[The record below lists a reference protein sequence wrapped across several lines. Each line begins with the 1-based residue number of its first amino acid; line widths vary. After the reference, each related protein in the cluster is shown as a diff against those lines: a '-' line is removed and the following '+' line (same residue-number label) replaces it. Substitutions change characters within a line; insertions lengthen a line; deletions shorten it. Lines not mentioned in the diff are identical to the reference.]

1 MAEAGLPPH
10 GSDAT
15 RPTNTAMSALA
26 QLAQGREL
34 GRSVGPLIQLLLDQ
48 GTPHLARSAAYD
60 ALIAGGLSDE
70 DWHRVGMCLP
80 GDIGRA
86 DPGVSARALQALA
99 ALPPHLLVE
108 VLGAQGGRVA
118 AQLGAVISAG
128 APLPAVAALDA
139 LARVSAQPALAAAGA
154 ASAPLTAALY
164 EAWEA
169 AAAALLGADGSV
181 AAAAAVALADLLERG
196 AEEVRSGGLGS
207 SHVGGAAGPGGFL
220 PDGAPPPILARMGS
234 FRSAPDTPRSARSG
248 GGTQPGGPPAPPG
261 GVAPL
266 GGFLAAVAFHVR
278 PRLVRALPGI
288 LARARRLAPVPQA
301 SVPRL
306 LAALALAA
314 EMAEEEEAARAG
326 AGSLTEPAASLALA
340 PPRAGRVAQSVA
352 ALCVEWL
359 ASPHAA
365 VVLAAAAA
373 LLRLEAESR
382 APPAAVAAAAP
393 RAVAALL
400 ATLDSPARGSP
411 GAAPATDGASS
422 TPAGHADPA
431 APQVTSVALGFL
443 ARMPPLQQA
452 SLFGRAFPR
461 LATLPRGDD
470 RVRALVS
477 LWASVLGHD
486 WAAQH
491 AGAGRGRK
499 GAPPPP
505 PQLQQLLADG
515 RLKEW
520 VAGAPGAAAPFRE
533 ELVAALLYVLLTH
546 DRVAGGFADARADK
560 GAGGAVGEAAALQA
574 LLSAVEWLGA
584 AVTALKGTKPCL
596 GWGRMASA
604 ASPGASAVVDL
615 WLQLLLAALR
625 VAAGVERAL
634 AVREPPPP
642 AAGQTAAGQPGGD
655 AAGAVQTG
663 PQALVGLHRRT
674 AALAQDVQGLLLQI
688 ASNWRALNAPVQA
701 RAVWICAFHL
711 QLQSAL
717 DASWTSLVDAVHGLL
732 SDAHSQDSAGHLAA
746 VREGTLSAKVGA
758 QRDVSVAGQNVE
770 VALLCLEHLAA
781 LLVDNHKDELVG
793 QLAPVASLLEKLVGL
808 ELEACGSR
816 IPGLRARLG
825 RVRAALLP
833 VATSGRKKA
842 AAEAGGGGERALGR
856 LGAPVETSAG
866 PDGAPAAAPAQP
878 SVVALRPAPG
888 QVESAAYPVS
898 LPANGAL
905 FHTAPARRARGLLQ
919 ALQAAVW
926 RGDAPSAGGDDAAS
940 NGAGPP
946 SLPALA
952 DLLDVLGGGDVDSS
966 TRGGAPSAL
975 RPSCREREVTG
986 GHSPLGL
993 FVRVEPSPAARS
1005 LTVHVRAQNRTLD
1018 ELRGVEVELA
1028 LGGPLGGGALLAFPL
1043 KPLAPGGKTAW
1054 SATRTVSGF
1063 GWPVVAASI
1072 KLPLKVS
1079 LGSPVIRC
1087 CPLSISPLVL
1097 LNPPTHAVSPV
1108 QFYQRWQA
1116 LPYGLSVQGSLQ
1128 TPGPAGLSALF
1139 AAFAASGTLEC
1150 VIKSVTPGHGV
1161 HAAFHGTSWDG
1172 DVVAC
1177 LLTGLGAG
1185 IECSPAGAPILRFT
1199 IRSESQAVM
1208 DQLAGQEGELLEVL
1222 SGGLAVPVADDLAL
1236 AGASVAPPAIVKTAA
1251 PATTPAAA
1259 PTQPESSTYS
1269 FLRGVTARTFAV
1281 EESEPAQA
1289 VDGAAAL
1296 DLEPAA
1302 ALALARRLDDAA
1314 VAAWRRLR
1322 ETRRLQAAKA

>member
-70 DWHRVGMCLP
+70 DWHR
-80 GDIGRA
+80 
-86 DPGVSARALQALA
+86 
-99 ALPPHLLVE
+99 
-108 VLGAQGGRVA
+108 
-118 AQLGAVISAG
+118 
-128 APLPAVAALDA
+128 
-139 LARVSAQPALAAAGA
+139 
-154 ASAPLTAALY
+154 
-164 EAWEA
+164 
-169 AAAALLGADGSV
+169 
-181 AAAAAVALADLLERG
+181 
-196 AEEVRSGGLGS
+196 
-207 SHVGGAAGPGGFL
+207 
-220 PDGAPPPILARMGS
+220 
-234 FRSAPDTPRSARSG
+234 
-248 GGTQPGGPPAPPG
+248 
-261 GVAPL
+261 
-266 GGFLAAVAFHVR
+266 
-278 PRLVRALPGI
+278 
-288 LARARRLAPVPQA
+288 
-301 SVPRL
+301 
-306 LAALALAA
+306 
-314 EMAEEEEAARAG
+314 
-326 AGSLTEPAASLALA
+326 
-340 PPRAGRVAQSVA
+340 
-352 ALCVEWL
+352 
-359 ASPHAA
+359 
-365 VVLAAAAA
+365 
-373 LLRLEAESR
+373 
-382 APPAAVAAAAP
+382 
-393 RAVAALL
+393 
-400 ATLDSPARGSP
+400 
-411 GAAPATDGASS
+411 
-422 TPAGHADPA
+422 
-431 APQVTSVALGFL
+431 
-443 ARMPPLQQA
+443 
-452 SLFGRAFPR
+452 
-461 LATLPRGDD
+461 
-470 RVRALVS
+470 
-477 LWASVLGHD
+477 
-486 WAAQH
+486 
-491 AGAGRGRK
+491 
-499 GAPPPP
+499 
-505 PQLQQLLADG
+505 
-515 RLKEW
+515 
-520 VAGAPGAAAPFRE
+520 
-533 ELVAALLYVLLTH
+533 
-546 DRVAGGFADARADK
+546 
-560 GAGGAVGEAAALQA
+560 
-574 LLSAVEWLGA
+574 
-584 AVTALKGTKPCL
+584 
-596 GWGRMASA
+596 
-604 ASPGASAVVDL
+604 
-615 WLQLLLAALR
+615 
-625 VAAGVERAL
+625 
-634 AVREPPPP
+634 
-642 AAGQTAAGQPGGD
+642 
-655 AAGAVQTG
+655 
-663 PQALVGLHRRT
+663 
-674 AALAQDVQGLLLQI
+674 GLLLQI

-825 RVRAALLP
+825 R
-833 VATSGRKKA
+833 
-842 AAEAGGGGERALGR
+842 
-856 LGAPVETSAG
+856 
-866 PDGAPAAAPAQP
+866 
-878 SVVALRPAPG
+878 
-888 QVESAAYPVS
+888 
-898 LPANGAL
+898 
-905 FHTAPARRARGLLQ
+905 
-919 ALQAAVW
+919 
-926 RGDAPSAGGDDAAS
+926 
-940 NGAGPP
+940 
-946 SLPALA
+946 
-952 DLLDVLGGGDVDSS
+952 
-966 TRGGAPSAL
+966 
-975 RPSCREREVTG
+975 
-986 GHSPLGL
+986 
-993 FVRVEPSPAARS
+993 
-1005 LTVHVRAQNRTLD
+1005 
-1018 ELRGVEVELA
+1018 
-1028 LGGPLGGGALLAFPL
+1028 
-1043 KPLAPGGKTAW
+1043 TAW

-1322 ETRRLQAAKA
+1322 ETRRLQAATA